1 VARDSFQVDLRGM
14 VDLLSHHL
22 YSSPRV
28 YLRELVQNSA
38 DAITARAAVEPDC
51 PRRIE
56 IVPADV
62 ADDGCLHIHDTGIG
76 LDAESIR
83 SVLATIGASTK
94 RDELGFAR
102 GSFLGQFGIGLLSCF
117 LVCDEIV
124 LHTRRVGA
132 EQTWTWSGAA
142 DGTYTVTPAQTPR
155 ADPGTEVVLRP
166 RGIEPLLGWS
176 QVGALAELF
185 AAYLPVELIVHTP
198 DGPRDVGG
206 RTFPWEDPTLT
217 GGRRRE
223 AAERLSDDLLG
234 IRPLDVIEL
243 ADPVTGVHGFA
254 FVTPAPA
261 GRRAHHRLYAKRML
275 VGEAVE
281 AILPD
286 WAFFVRAVLDGD
298 RLELT
303 ASRES
308 LQDNEALAETRERL
322 GDAIRR
328 WLLRTAAT
336 DPDRM
341 RRFLQVHHL
350 GAKAMAAEDDEMLDI
365 VAGLLPWETTRG
377 QMSLADFAALDPV
390 LRYAE
395 SIEDFRQI
403 APLASVGGVAVLN
416 AGYAYDGELIRR
428 WLARHPGSDARRIAG
443 SRRASSAPGS
453 SRSNRP
459 NGPASRG
466 CSQPRRKPSTGPAWS
481 PTSAGLLP
489 KTCRPCCSSTVTVG
503 ASAIAPRSART
514 STARG
519 PPSWTRRPGRRPR
532 HHLSSTPPTT
542 PCAGS
547 PSTPTQRCNDTSSKR
562 SMPTPS
568 SPDNTPCVRSTAHSF
583 PERCPTSSIVPS
595 TGDRHDL
602 SQ

>member
-1 VARDSFQVDLRGM
+1 MDLRGM

-62 ADDGCLHIHDTGIG
+62 ADDGFLHIHDTGIG

-322 GDAIRR
+322 GAAIRR

-428 WLARHPGSDARRIAG
+428 WLARHPGSDARRIAP
-443 SRRASSAPGS
+443 SEL
-453 SRSNRP
+453 
-459 NGPASRG
+459 
-466 CSQPRRKPSTGPAWS
+466 STGFEPVDPAER
-481 PTSAGLLP
+481 ARFARLLA
-489 KTCRPCCSSTVTVG
+489 TAQEALDRTGVV
-503 ASAIAPRSART
+503 ADVRRFAPEDLQAVLLIDRDGRRERDRAEVREDLDGPWAALLDA
-514 STARG
+514 TAR
-519 PPSWTRRPGRRPR
+519 PQAKASFVVNAANLTVRRLAEHPDATLQRHVIEALYAHALIAGQHPLRPVDSALVSRALPNLIDRALDGR
-532 HHLSSTPPTT
+532 PT
-542 PCAGS
+542 
-547 PSTPTQRCNDTSSKR
+547 
-562 SMPTPS
+562 
-568 SPDNTPCVRSTAHSF
+568 
-583 PERCPTSSIVPS
+583 
-595 TGDRHDL
+595 
-602 SQ
+602 

>member
-1 VARDSFQVDLRGM
+1 MARDSFQVDLRGM

-62 ADDGCLHIHDTGIG
+62 ADDGFLHIHDTGIG

-322 GDAIRR
+322 GAAIRR

-428 WLARHPGSDARRIAG
+428 WLARHPGSDARRIAP
-443 SRRASSAPGS
+443 SEL
-453 SRSNRP
+453 
-459 NGPASRG
+459 
-466 CSQPRRKPSTGPAWS
+466 STGFEPVDPAER
-481 PTSAGLLP
+481 ARFARLLA
-489 KTCRPCCSSTVTVG
+489 TAQEALDRTGVV
-503 ASAIAPRSART
+503 ADVRRFAPEDLQAVLLIDRDGRRERDRAEVREDLDGPWAALLDA
-514 STARG
+514 TAR
-519 PPSWTRRPGRRPR
+519 PQAKASFVVNAANLTVRRLAENPDATLQRHVIEALYAHALIAGQHPLRPVDSALVSRALPNLIDRALDGR
-532 HHLSSTPPTT
+532 PT
-542 PCAGS
+542 
-547 PSTPTQRCNDTSSKR
+547 
-562 SMPTPS
+562 
-568 SPDNTPCVRSTAHSF
+568 
-583 PERCPTSSIVPS
+583 
-595 TGDRHDL
+595 
-602 SQ
+602 

>member
-1 VARDSFQVDLRGM
+1 MARDSFQVDLRGM

-62 ADDGCLHIHDTGIG
+62 ADDGFLHIHDTGIG

-322 GDAIRR
+322 GAAIRR

-428 WLARHPGSDARRIAG
+428 WLARHPGSDARRIAP
-443 SRRASSAPGS
+443 SEL
-453 SRSNRP
+453 
-459 NGPASRG
+459 
-466 CSQPRRKPSTGPAWS
+466 STGFEPVEPAER
-481 PTSAGLLP
+481 ARFARLLA
-489 KTCRPCCSSTVTVG
+489 TAQEALDRTGVV
-503 ASAIAPRSART
+503 ADVRRFAPEDLQAVLLIDRDGRRERDRAEVREDLDGPWAALLDA
-514 STARG
+514 TAR
-519 PPSWTRRPGRRPR
+519 PQAKASFVVNAANLTVRRLAENPDATLQRHVIEALYAHALIAGQHPLRPVDSALVSRALPNLIDRALDGR
-532 HHLSSTPPTT
+532 PT
-542 PCAGS
+542 
-547 PSTPTQRCNDTSSKR
+547 
-562 SMPTPS
+562 
-568 SPDNTPCVRSTAHSF
+568 
-583 PERCPTSSIVPS
+583 
-595 TGDRHDL
+595 
-602 SQ
+602 

>member
-1 VARDSFQVDLRGM
+1 MSVARDSFQVDLRGM

-62 ADDGCLHIHDTGIG
+62 ADDGFLHIHDTGIG

-322 GDAIRR
+322 GAAIRR

-428 WLARHPGSDARRIAG
+428 WLARHPGSDARRIAP
-443 SRRASSAPGS
+443 SEL
-453 SRSNRP
+453 
-459 NGPASRG
+459 
-466 CSQPRRKPSTGPAWS
+466 STGFEPVEPAER
-481 PTSAGLLP
+481 ARFARLLA
-489 KTCRPCCSSTVTVG
+489 TAQEALDRTGVV
-503 ASAIAPRSART
+503 ADVRRFAPEDLQAVLLIDRDGRRERDRAEVREDLDGPWAALLDA
-514 STARG
+514 TAR
-519 PPSWTRRPGRRPR
+519 PQAKASFVVNAANLTVRRLAENPDATLQRHVIEALYAHALIAGQHPLRPVDSALVSRALPNLIDRALDGR
-532 HHLSSTPPTT
+532 PT
-542 PCAGS
+542 
-547 PSTPTQRCNDTSSKR
+547 
-562 SMPTPS
+562 
-568 SPDNTPCVRSTAHSF
+568 
-583 PERCPTSSIVPS
+583 
-595 TGDRHDL
+595 
-602 SQ
+602 

>member
-1 VARDSFQVDLRGM
+1 MARDSFQVDLRGM

-322 GDAIRR
+322 GAAIRR

-428 WLARHPGSDARRIAG
+428 WLARHPGSDARRIAP
-443 SRRASSAPGS
+443 SEL
-453 SRSNRP
+453 
-459 NGPASRG
+459 
-466 CSQPRRKPSTGPAWS
+466 STGFEPVEPAER
-481 PTSAGLLP
+481 ARFARLLA
-489 KTCRPCCSSTVTVG
+489 TAQEALDRTGVV
-503 ASAIAPRSART
+503 ADVRRFAPEDLQAVLLIDRDGRRERDRAEVREDLDGPWAALLDA
-514 STARG
+514 TAR
-519 PPSWTRRPGRRPR
+519 PQAKASFVVNAANLTVRRLAEHPDATLQRHVIEALYAHALIAGQHPLRPVDSALVSRALPNLIDRALDGR
-532 HHLSSTPPTT
+532 PT
-542 PCAGS
+542 
-547 PSTPTQRCNDTSSKR
+547 
-562 SMPTPS
+562 
-568 SPDNTPCVRSTAHSF
+568 
-583 PERCPTSSIVPS
+583 
-595 TGDRHDL
+595 
-602 SQ
+602 

>member
-1 VARDSFQVDLRGM
+1 MSVARDSFQVDLRGM

-38 DAITARAAVEPDC
+38 DAITARVAVEPDC

-62 ADDGCLHIHDTGIG
+62 ADDGFLHIHDTGIG

-322 GDAIRR
+322 GAAIRR

-428 WLARHPGSDARRIAG
+428 WLARHPGSDARRIAP
-443 SRRASSAPGS
+443 SEL
-453 SRSNRP
+453 
-459 NGPASRG
+459 
-466 CSQPRRKPSTGPAWS
+466 STGFEPVEPAER
-481 PTSAGLLP
+481 ARFARLLA
-489 KTCRPCCSSTVTVG
+489 TAQEALDRTGVV
-503 ASAIAPRSART
+503 ADVRRFAPEDLQAVLLIDRDGRRERDRAEVREDLDGPWAALLDA
-514 STARG
+514 TAR
-519 PPSWTRRPGRRPR
+519 PQAKASFVVNAANLTVRRLAENPDATLQRHVIEALYAHALIAGQHPLRPVDSALVSRALPNLIDRALDGR
-532 HHLSSTPPTT
+532 PT
-542 PCAGS
+542 
-547 PSTPTQRCNDTSSKR
+547 
-562 SMPTPS
+562 
-568 SPDNTPCVRSTAHSF
+568 
-583 PERCPTSSIVPS
+583 
-595 TGDRHDL
+595 
-602 SQ
+602 

>member
-1 VARDSFQVDLRGM
+1 MSVARDSFQVDLRGM

-62 ADDGCLHIHDTGIG
+62 ADDGVLHIHDTGIG

-322 GDAIRR
+322 GAAIRR

-428 WLARHPGSDARRIAG
+428 WLARHPGSDARRIAP
-443 SRRASSAPGS
+443 SEL
-453 SRSNRP
+453 
-459 NGPASRG
+459 
-466 CSQPRRKPSTGPAWS
+466 STGFEPVDPAER
-481 PTSAGLLP
+481 ARFARLLA
-489 KTCRPCCSSTVTVG
+489 TAQEALDRTGVV
-503 ASAIAPRSART
+503 ADVRRFAPEDLQAVLLIDRDGRRERDRAEVREDLDGPWAALLDA
-514 STARG
+514 TAR
-519 PPSWTRRPGRRPR
+519 PQAKASFVVNAANLTVRRLAEHPDATLQRHVIEALYAHALIAGQHPLRPVDSALVSRALPNLIDRALDGR
-532 HHLSSTPPTT
+532 PT
-542 PCAGS
+542 
-547 PSTPTQRCNDTSSKR
+547 
-562 SMPTPS
+562 
-568 SPDNTPCVRSTAHSF
+568 
-583 PERCPTSSIVPS
+583 
-595 TGDRHDL
+595 
-602 SQ
+602 